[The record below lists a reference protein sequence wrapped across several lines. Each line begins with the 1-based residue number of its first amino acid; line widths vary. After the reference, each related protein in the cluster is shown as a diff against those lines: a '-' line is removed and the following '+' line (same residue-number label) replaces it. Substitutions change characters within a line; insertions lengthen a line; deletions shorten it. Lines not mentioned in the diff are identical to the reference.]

1 LRETKRIAVHPAT
14 VTFHPRVSERNVAAQ
29 NKTRGKVLQF
39 AVREPSREGQ
49 LEKWFRGVIQSN
61 HDLIAALE
69 RLRDSYQLQMQIP
82 ATEADQ
88 AVLLAVEVT
97 LSQARSAQIL

>member
-1 LRETKRIAVHPAT
+1 M
-14 VTFHPRVSERNVAAQ
+14 AAQ
-29 NKTRGKVLQF
+29 EKTRGKVLPF
-39 AVREPSREGQ
+39 TVREPSREGQ

-69 RLRDSYQLQMQIP
+69 RLRDSYQVRMQKP
-82 ATEADQ
+82 ASEADQ
-88 AVLLAVEVT
+88 AVLLAVEIT